1 MDFLG
6 RFVWK
11 LLTIESI
18 LAVDTVLLI
27 SSIAKASSGYTSLNS
42 CQIKLNFNFSCNP
55 FLAVCVCVKIHKHP
69 FGKYI
74 LNTTIYI
81 NDRFVH
87 LFRNA
92 KLNTVKWVH
101 FNEPRTGSMMRNDE
115 LISNYIFLQLFS
127 LQLMSIF
134 EMLCNIYANT
144 YHNIIIIMYK
154 CTVLTLFEFSM
165 DFMTKTGL
173 ISNFQT
179 QKNIWHI

>member
-1 MDFLG
+1 M
-6 RFVWK
+6 
-11 LLTIESI
+11 
-18 LAVDTVLLI
+18 
-27 SSIAKASSGYTSLNS
+27 
-42 CQIKLNFNFSCNP
+42 
-55 FLAVCVCVKIHKHP
+55 CVKIHKHP

-115 LISNYIFLQLFS
+115 WISNYIFLQLFS

-179 QKNIWHI
+179 QKNAFERWQMKKHNAKRWHYPNSNWICNIFMLGESILYFPYSKF